1 MTLQKPHVLQTLLD
15 EKNPDWMR
23 LEDLAQRLGED
34 EEKIRAALIELQ
46 DDELVFLRNGWY
58 TASAVARQTFG
69 RQPGLPNTI

>member
-1 MTLQKPHVLQTLLD
+1 LTMTLQKPHVLQTLLD

-58 TASAVARQTFG
+58 TASVVARQRFG
-69 RQPGLPNTI
+69 

>member
-1 MTLQKPHVLQTLLD
+1 MTMTLQKLHVLQTLLD
-15 EKNPDWMR
+15 EKNPDSMR

-58 TASAVARQTFG
+58 TASAVARKRFG
-69 RQPGLPNTI
+69 